1 MPLAHP
7 ELNIIITLTEADIV
21 NIRWNYANKP
31 EPVKTPYEIP
41 ANIIDIDLK
50 PGHLPL
56 SDYVEWHT
64 RTGAEDKGEFFL
76 NIINPKT

>member
-7 ELNIIITLTEADIV
+7 ELNITIMLTEADIV

-31 EPVKTPYEIP
+31 DPVKTPYEIP
-41 ANIIDIDLK
+41 TNIIDIDLK

-56 SDYVEWHT
+56 SDYVELHT